1 MIICT
6 SICSNYLPKAMTL
19 AESVKRLNSQRRFF
33 VCLVEKS
40 VPDAAAQFKFFDR
53 VILAKDLGFHQ
64 LPRLV
69 WRHVGERDFCRDVP
83 TAGP

>member
-19 AESVKRLNSQRRFF
+19 AESVKRLNSQRRIF

-40 VPDAAAQFKFFDR
+40 VPDAAAQFNGHSADAVEKELKK
-53 VILAKDLGFHQ
+53 LA
-64 LPRLV
+64 
-69 WRHVGERDFCRDVP
+69 
-83 TAGP
+83 